1 MHKQVAAAFDQRNYQ
16 MAAQLLKQWRRESPK
31 DPWMMVFVGRLQEE
45 TNQLEAAEATYRKV
59 LQRVNNA
66 KVVAQAR
73 QGLERLKQQAEAS
86 RQLAL
91 AQAKAAP
98 GSDQPALLLLAPVK
112 SEDRMTAA
120 QGLAEVMKIDP
131 YIARMHIPGK
141 VWRLYRVGPI
151 GELEFYG
158 QSLRR
163 AQTPAFWV
171 KLADINA
178 AQVFRVCYF
187 RAVTPQVKVVCQNQA
202 DQLGVIGFDWTEVS
216 QRVTGLLPIF
226 EKVIDRGAWGKLEHK
241 ERTQDYA
248 QMLDLHLHSR
258 HCILRL
264 CDRTYQFQHGDPF
277 NQSSPQVNTT
287 INSGVTS
294 TTRINWNNL
303 LNQINQ
309 RVACPLWSDFNSF
322 AEGALEY
329 IDLLGNFNTH
339 INLFRSQPS
348 NWDPAFQLYSGLIFL
363 KQQV

>member
-1 MHKQVAAAFDQRNYQ
+1 MHKQVAAAFNHQNYRQ
-16 MAAQLLKQWRRESPK
+16 AAQLLKQWRRESPQ
-31 DPWMMVFVGRLQEE
+31 DPWMKLFMGRLQEE
-45 TNQLEAAEATYRKV
+45 THQLEAAESTYRQV
-59 LQRVNNA
+59 LQTVNNA
-66 KVVAQAR
+66 KIAAQAR
-73 QGLERLKQQAEAS
+73 QGLQRLQQQTEAS
-86 RQLAL
+86 RQQAL
-91 AQAKAAP
+91 AQARAAP
-98 GSDQPALLLLAPVK
+98 GSDEPALLLLAPVK
-112 SEDRMTAA
+112 GEDRMTAA
-120 QGLAEVMKIDP
+120 QGLARVMKIDP
-131 YIARMHIPGK
+131 YIARMQLPGK
-141 VWRLYRVGPI
+141 AWRLYRVGPI

-158 QSLRR
+158 QSLRQ

-187 RAVTPQVKVVCQNQA
+187 QAAAPQVKVVCQNKA
-202 DQLGVIGFDWTEVS
+202 DQLGVIAFDWSEVS

-226 EKVIDRGAWGKLEHK
+226 EQVVDRGAWGKLERR

-248 QMLDLHLHSR
+248 QMLDLHLPGR

-277 NQSSPQVNTT
+277 NQDSPPVN
-287 INSGVTS
+287 SEAKS

-303 LNQINQ
+303 LKQINL

-329 IDLLGNFNTH
+329 IDLLGRFNAH

-363 KQQV
+363 KQQL